1 VKIVILAGG
10 LGTRLSEE
18 TEMKPKPLVEVGGH
32 PIIWHIM
39 KIYAAAGFN
48 DFVICCGY
56 KGHLIK
62 NYFVNYFTENYDITV
77 HLDENRVEF
86 HGDPSER
93 WSVTLVDTGLH
104 TMTGGRIK
112 RITPYVNDET
122 FCVTY
127 GDGVTDLDIRRVV
140 DHHRRNGRKAT
151 VTAVPSPG
159 RFGILEMDE
168 GGGVRRFREKPEN
181 EVGWINGGFF
191 VLEPTIFD
199 YIEGDETMWER
210 TPLERLAADG
220 ELSAFRH
227 TGFWQP
233 MDTLRDKRELERLWS
248 TNAAPWK
255 TW

>member
-1 VKIVILAGG
+1 MKVVILAGG

-18 TEMKPKPLVEVGGH
+18 TELKPKPLVEVGGR

-39 KIYAAAGFN
+39 KIYAAAGFT

-62 NYFVNYFTENYDITV
+62 SYFVNYFTENYDITV
-77 HLDENRVEF
+77 HLGENRIDY

-112 RITPYVNDET
+112 RIAPYVNDET

-127 GDGVTDLDIRRVV
+127 GDGVTDLDIRQVV
-140 DHHRRNGRKAT
+140 DHHRKSGRKAT

-168 GGGVRRFREKPEN
+168 TGSVKHFREKPEN

-191 VLEPTIFD
+191 VLEPSVFD
-199 YIEGDETMWER
+199 YIKGDDTIWER
-210 TPLERLAADG
+210 SPLEGLAEDG

-233 MDTLRDKRELERLWS
+233 MDTLRDQRELERMWIS
-248 TNAAPWK
+248 DRAPWK
-255 TW
+255 MW